1 MRTHVTRTRR
11 VSAAAL
17 AVGAALALGACD
29 TQQIGAAAVV
39 GDQRISV
46 GELQDEVVAYADS
59 LPEAQPPTGDTTALQ
74 QALLE
79 RRIRHEL
86 FTVLADREGV
96 EVSEA
101 DIDRFLDDFAA
112 QQGGDLSGFYAQN
125 GFTEESVRP
134 AVRDELVR
142 QQLLA
147 TLGSD
152 EAIFVELDAITQE
165 VGVEVNPRYGSWDQ
179 ASLQRTTG
187 SISEPAGGETEAPPD
202 AVPPAPEDG

>member
-1 MRTHVTRTRR
+1 MRTLVTRTRR

-17 AVGAALALGACD
+17 AVLTAIALGACD

-46 GELQDEVVAYADS
+46 VELQDEVVAYSDS
-59 LPEAQPPTGDTTALQ
+59 LPEPQPPTGDTTALQ

-86 FTVLADREGV
+86 FTVLAEREGV
-96 EVSEA
+96 SVSEA

-142 QQLLA
+142 QELQG

-152 EAIFVELDAITQE
+152 EAIFAELDAITE
-165 VGVEVNPRYGSWDQ
+165 EIGVEVNPRYGSWEA

-187 SISEPAGGETEAPPD
+187 SISEPAGGEPRSPEV
-202 AVPPAPEDG
+202 VPPAPEDG

>member
-1 MRTHVTRTRR
+1 MRTLVTRTRR

-17 AVGAALALGACD
+17 VVLTALALGACD

-46 GELQDEVVAYADS
+46 GELQDQVVAYSES
-59 LPEAQPPTGDTTALQ
+59 LPEPQPPTGDTTSLQ

-86 FTVLADREGV
+86 FTVLAEREGV
-96 EVSEA
+96 SVSEA
-101 DIDRFLDDFAA
+101 DIDRFLEDFAA

-142 QQLLA
+142 QELLRS
-147 TLGSD
+147 LGSD
-152 EAIFVELDAITQE
+152 EAIFAELDAITE
-165 VGVEVNPRYGSWDQ
+165 EIGVEVNPRYGSWEA

-187 SISEPAGGETEAPPD
+187 SISEPAGGEPQPPEV
-202 AVPPAPEDG
+202 VPPAPEDG